1 MTSQLGKQTIAIH
14 ILQNIS
20 RSKGNQTI
28 RFVQLIEYIMR
39 NIFHKKSYAKCGG
52 EIIPG
57 PFPKK
62 LKLSIVNIQLI
73 VHAINN

>member
-1 MTSQLGKQTIAIH
+1 MTSQLGKQTIAIY

-28 RFVQLIEYIMR
+28 RFVQLIEYEMR

-52 EIIPG
+52 ETIPG
-57 PFPKK
+57 RFPKK
-62 LKLSIVNIQLI
+62 LELSIVNIQLI
-73 VHAINN
+73 VNAVNN